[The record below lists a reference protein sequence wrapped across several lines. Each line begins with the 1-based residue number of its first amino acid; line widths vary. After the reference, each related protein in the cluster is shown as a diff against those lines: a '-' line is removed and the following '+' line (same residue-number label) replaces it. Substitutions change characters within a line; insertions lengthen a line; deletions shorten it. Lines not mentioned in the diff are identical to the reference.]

1 MAIPT
6 NRASLIEYCL
16 RKCGKPVIT
25 INIAPEQLDDAIDDA
40 LEFFREYDIDG
51 QERSYYIHTVTQQDR
66 DNMYITLPDNI
77 ISVIQLY
84 GTKQASSSGQL
95 FNDTYM
101 IMANTIIGLTSGGG
115 SGIENYFMA
124 KQKLADVSWLLNP
137 DSPFRYRIA
146 QHKLFIDT
154 DWSNFAVGTK
164 LMVECY
170 AWLDQDI
177 YLAVWGNRQLRELAT
192 ALIKLQWGDNLTK
205 YNGVA
210 LPGGVTLNG
219 EFIYQEA
226 AQEVER
232 LKSTWQMNYEGPL
245 GFIMA

>member
-25 INIAPEQLDDAIDDA
+25 INIAPDQLDDAIDDA

-84 GTKQASSSGQL
+84 GTKQASPTGML
-95 FNDTYM
+95 FNDTYFITSDLILGM
-101 IMANTIIGLTSGGG
+101 TSGSSGG
-115 SGIENYFMA
+115 LENYFIA
-124 KQKLADVSWLLNP
+124 KQKLADIGWLLNP
-137 DSPFRYRIA
+137 DAPFRYRIA

-154 DWSNFAVGTK
+154 NWDNFAVGTM

-170 AWLDQDI
+170 AWLDPDV
-177 YLAVWGNRQLRELAT
+177 YASVWGNRQLRELAT
-192 ALIKLQWGDNLTK
+192 ALIKLQWSSNLIK
-205 YNGVA
+205 FPNIQLPSGQSLNGV
-210 LPGGVTLNG
+210 
-219 EFIYQEA
+219 FMYQEA
-226 AQEVER
+226 SQEVER
-232 LKSTWQMNYEGPL
+232 LKSEWQSMYSEPL